1 MILGARYR
9 GPFGIHD
16 IGGDLD
22 FVLRHEKAPDQM
34 S

>member
-9 GPFGIHD
+9 GPLGIDD

-22 FVLRHEKAPDQM
+22 FVLRHEQG